1 MSRNSSGKVSKLE
14 SLRLSLSRARG
25 GGGGQSSSSSTTA
38 RPGANNTSPRR
49 LSSSSSSSTA
59 SPPSSCVSSEG
70 SPDAGAPSMVL
81 SGCPRCMM
89 YVMLSREDPRCP
101 RCHSAVLLEFSGA
114 GEQPRQPRKQRR

>member
-38 RPGANNTSPRR
+38 RPGANNT
-49 LSSSSSSSTA
+49 
-59 SPPSSCVSSEG
+59 